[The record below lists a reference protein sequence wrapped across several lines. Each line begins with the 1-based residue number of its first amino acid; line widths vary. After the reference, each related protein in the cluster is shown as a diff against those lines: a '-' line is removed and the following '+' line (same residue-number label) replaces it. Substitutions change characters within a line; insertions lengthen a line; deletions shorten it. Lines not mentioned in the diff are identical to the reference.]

1 MKKTTLFFAA
11 LLCAFFSSVTT
22 YANDPINNPNEMRQ
36 EIMEL
41 VSQID
46 VSDIESE
53 YDRTYVKFIVN
64 SKNEIVVVN
73 ISSSEFDARIKSK
86 LNYKKLKTE
95 NIKQNEIYT
104 VPVVFKKKS
113 VTKVKHHFLK
123 RFQGFT

>member
-11 LLCAFFSSVTT
+11 LLCAFFSSVST
-22 YANDPINNPNEMRQ
+22 YANTPDTDPNEMRS
-36 EIMEL
+36 EIMKL

-73 ISSSEFDARIKSK
+73 VSSSEFDARIKSK
-86 LNYKKLKTE
+86 LNYKTLKTDD
-95 NIKQNEIYT
+95 IKKNEIYT
-104 VPVVFKKKS
+104 IPVVFKK
-113 VTKVKHHFLK
+113 
-123 RFQGFT
+123 Q